1 MWNLYN
7 TLFTLLLALAAE
19 QDEKDERA
27 SDDDDDISIFS
38 STAINICDNLAAP
51 WRDKKRNN
59 TARSLLGIFYLPSLL
74 SGCIFRAR

>member
-7 TLFTLLLALAAE
+7 TLFTLLLALVAE
-19 QDEKDERA
+19 HDEKDE

-38 STAINICDNLAAP
+38 STAINICDNLPAP

-59 TARSLLGIFYLPSLL
+59 TALVRS
-74 SGCIFRAR
+74 